1 MGKILKYCNSCEE
14 GFAERFT
21 FCPDCGGS
29 LQAVELNPVS
39 GAKEDAVLAP
49 VPAVPA
55 FIAEAESQPEVVT
68 APFTSEPEPIVEEPI
83 LSESVAFE
91 AESEIHENV
100 RDYET
105 GPLETPESDL
115 AEPVEVPAA
124 ASIYFETPAMHADE
138 VRRPAVTREDDGG
151 FYVTVIQESS
161 GPRRNYLLLGA
172 TALVLFFI
180 STVVLIDL
188 FTKDLGIGA
197 VDDNPLFSASLFEE
211 IPMMVEEEEKREEAK
226 DEDGGGGGGGKNEP
240 TPASKGDLPDFA
252 KNPSRPPDVNTPRLE
267 NPSLPIPPPQLQ
279 GPPLRTPKDY
289 GKWGLPNGLDGP
301 PSNGTGTGGG
311 IGSGSGT
318 GAGSGSG
325 TGAGSGTGSGMGGGN
340 GDGFG
345 DGSGRGG
352 GGVPPPIKPAVTE
365 NYQIISKPKATYTD
379 AARTNN
385 VQGSV
390 RLKVTLLASGQVG
403 SITPVTRL
411 PHGLTEQAIAAARNI
426 RFSPKKVNG
435 NAQSVIVTLEYGF
448 NIY

>member
-39 GAKEDAVLAP
+39 AAKEEDVSAP
-49 VPAVPA
+49 VPAAPA
-55 FIAEAESQPEVVT
+55 FIAEAEAQPEIVT
-68 APFTSEPEPIVEEPI
+68 APFTSDPEPFVEEPAFD
-83 LSESVAFE
+83 ETVAFE
-91 AESEIHENV
+91 AVSHVEANGTG
-100 RDYET
+100 YET
-105 GPLETPESDL
+105 GPLETPESFV
-115 AEPVEVPAA
+115 AEPVEAPTTAPV
-124 ASIYFETPAMHADE
+124 YFETPAMHADE
-138 VRRPAVTREDDGG
+138 IRRPAVTREDDGG

-161 GPRRNYLLLGA
+161 GPARNYLLLGA
-172 TALVLFFI
+172 SALVLFFI

-211 IPMMVEEEEKREEAK
+211 IPMMVEEEEELKEAAE
-226 DEDGGGGGGGKNEP
+226 DDGGGGGGGKNEP
-240 TPASKGDLPDFA
+240 TPASKGDLPDLA
-252 KNPSRPPDVNTPRLE
+252 EKPSRPPDVNTPRLE

-301 PSNGTGTGGG
+301 PSNGQGSGGG
-311 IGSGSGT
+311 IGSGSGTGVGSGSGT

-325 TGAGSGTGSGMGGGN
+325 SGLGGGSGNGIGN
-340 GDGFG
+340 GT
-345 DGSGRGG
+345 GG
-352 GGVPPPIKPAVTE
+352 GGEPPAIKPAVTE
-365 NYQIISKPKATYTD
+365 NYKILAKPKATYTD

-385 VQGSV
+385 VQGTV

-403 SITPVTRL
+403 SITPVSRL

-435 NAQSVIVTLEYGF
+435 NSQSVIVTLEYGF